1 MTSYRNTKH
10 ASSGQEL
17 SRRTLGREVGV
28 VIKRKNHYDGAVF
41 RLYQSQCLIRILYY
55 SLLGCYHYGN
65 LDKGYLYQGS
75 PIGALYIISY
85 NCFTSLVF

>member
-10 ASSGQEL
+10 TSSGQEL

-41 RLYQSQCLIRILYY
+41 RLYQSQCP
-55 SLLGCYHYGN
+55 H
-65 LDKGYLYQGS
+65 
-75 PIGALYIISY
+75 
-85 NCFTSLVF
+85 

>member
-1 MTSYRNTKH
+1 MMVQY
-10 ASSGQEL
+10 L
-17 SRRTLGREVGV
+17 DC
-28 VIKRKNHYDGAVF
+28 IKVNV
-41 RLYQSQCLIRILYY
+41 LIRILYY

-75 PIGALYIISY
+75 PIRALYIISY